1 MVPAMWV
8 GLDMLPHNCNGK
20 VDKLALAALE
30 VVHVVDTVQTD
41 LEAQMAAIWAKVL
54 GVNVDDIGRQSSFFS
69 LGGDSL
75 SVVKV
80 IAASKHAGLH
90 LTASDLLNAMVLW
103 RVAEVA
109 TSRSSQTWP
118 SAMLTPEVMTSLVEG
133 DSLAKWSHCAVYP
146 VTGLQA
152 GMLLATMRNR
162 DSYVLQSAVELGESM
177 DLDTLQRAFHT
188 LVERHELLRTSFVT
202 TSAGLFQVL
211 RPDTS
216 DIEITNVAA
225 PTLEAFLKQDLAK
238 GFDLTGQLVRWTG
251 VVTECGTY
259 GVMTIHHVLY
269 DGWTVPML
277 WDDLLDIVRGN
288 QLADRPGFHRVVDF
302 VQAQDEAATQE
313 FWTSYLRGV
322 VASPLSSLTSSGY
335 WNEAFQNS
343 DSSLSLT
350 SKASLK
356 EVHEA
361 ARRLDVTTAE
371 LIKFAWAATVR
382 KYTRQDDVVFG
393 QVMANRD
400 IPVDGVD
407 SLADI
412 KKWSQVE
419 GVKLMDS
426 LFAFQNTPTATD
438 HNGCWSMLK
447 PYNPSTVSEE
457 YTFELIV
464 EPTPTSLNVHALY
477 NPGDISWDQA
487 QWILHEFDHSLWHLC
502 TEATADTGVSELNTL
517 SEAQTALIRSASFG
531 PTVPLPFELLH
542 HAFEARAAKHPDV
555 RAVELDGQW
564 LTYGDLNAH
573 ADTVAS
579 QLAELGVCVGSRVAV
594 VMDRC
599 LEFPI
604 GLLATLKVGAAMMPL
619 DVAFPGVPVLHKGAV
634 NTMFSQPDGFHHVG
648 TRVLQV
654 MAIGFDGCQWDT
666 WKALSNGAT
675 LVLRGQNM
683 FETLSTIDTLLIT
696 PTGLT
701 HLGDPHQYPRLK
713 LVATG
718 GEHLPSSLK
727 DLWADH
733 VCLLNCYGPSECAIA
748 THIVR
753 MTKASD
759 VTIGKPISNASCHIL
774 DAAMRHVPLGV
785 VGEIYLGGVGVSP
798 GYINLPEL
806 TRDRF
811 LKDPFTNDSGM
822 MYRTGDL
829 GRLLPN
835 GQFEILGR
843 MDSQVKLKGYRI
855 ELDEVANAMMHHPD
869 VVSAAVVVKDKSHL
883 VGYFTPATVNVEG
896 LRQTVVDQLPV
907 YMVPAMWVGLDM
919 LPHNC
924 NGKVDKLA
932 LAALEATLIMEPM
945 QTELEI
951 ELAAII
957 STVLKINQCEIGRQS
972 SFVALGGDSITAI
985 YLAAALKQRGWRV
998 SVREILA
1005 SGRLCDLATEA
1016 KSQPPLHL
1024 PVVSDVALSTEVIQE
1039 ITSLWPTYESAFAT
1053 TPEQTFL
1060 VQSTIRTP
1068 SNWVLQVPFLEWGA
1082 AKMAVAYGQLAATCE
1097 TLRTTFVSNPIGVY
1111 HVVNPAT
1118 SSSIE
1123 YSSATSLS
1131 EFLATDKAR
1140 GFTLAHPSFARFTVV
1155 TCGGDSVGV
1164 LTIHHALYD
1173 GWSISL
1179 LRSDL
1184 FDMYYG
1190 RPVSQRPSFRGLIQH
1205 LASHGMAKTVAF
1217 WANYLAGAPPT
1228 PCLSDLVPPSSC
1240 PEPND
1245 LSLATHAALP
1255 RLPSVIRGLGVT
1267 MSTVVLLSW
1276 AMALQHHTNRHDI
1289 VFGQVLA
1296 NRNLDVDG
1304 IDQYDHLIWELTLT
1318 FWGVGSMQFDT
1329 DLAFHRSHDLAMD
1342 DNVKI
1347 NGGCNDTYPAAVY
1360 AIEVAV
1366 TPTTSGVAIRAAYD
1380 RSRTDQVAVSRLVA
1394 TMASYL
1400 HEWDHSLRQ

>member
-1 MVPAMWV
+1 MFEVLSTIDVITITPTGLTHLGDPHQYPRLKLIATAGEHLPSSLKDLWADHVCLLNCYGPSECAIATHIVRMTKASDVTIGKPISNASCHILDAAMRHVPLGVVGEIYLGGVGVSPGYINLPELTRDRFLKDPFTNDSGMMYRTGDLGRLLPNGQFEILGRMDSQVKLKGYRIELDEVANAMMHHPEIVSAAVVVKDKSHLVGYFTPATVNVEGLRQTVADLLPVYMVPAMWV

-54 GVNVDDIGRQSSFFS
+54 GVNVVDIGRQSSFFS

-371 LIKFAWAATVR
+371 LVKFAWAATVR

-407 SLADI
+407 RILGPLVSTVPCRVQFNDCLSLASMLDSIRVERGAMTRFAHASLADI

-447 PYNPSTVSEE
+447 PSNPSTVSEE

-619 DVAFPGVPVLHKGAV
+619 DVAFP
-634 NTMFSQPDGFHHVG
+634 
-648 TRVLQV
+648 
-654 MAIGFDGCQWDT
+654 
-666 WKALSNGAT
+666 
-675 LVLRGQNM
+675 
-683 FETLSTIDTLLIT
+683 
-696 PTGLT
+696 
-701 HLGDPHQYPRLK
+701 
-713 LVATG
+713 
-718 GEHLPSSLK
+718 
-727 DLWADH
+727 
-733 VCLLNCYGPSECAIA
+733 
-748 THIVR
+748 
-753 MTKASD
+753 
-759 VTIGKPISNASCHIL
+759 
-774 DAAMRHVPLGV
+774 
-785 VGEIYLGGVGVSP
+785 
-798 GYINLPEL
+798 
-806 TRDRF
+806 
-811 LKDPFTNDSGM
+811 
-822 MYRTGDL
+822 
-829 GRLLPN
+829 
-835 GQFEILGR
+835 
-843 MDSQVKLKGYRI
+843 
-855 ELDEVANAMMHHPD
+855 
-869 VVSAAVVVKDKSHL
+869 
-883 VGYFTPATVNVEG
+883 
-896 LRQTVVDQLPV
+896 
-907 YMVPAMWVGLDM
+907 
-919 LPHNC
+919 
-924 NGKVDKLA
+924 
-932 LAALEATLIMEPM
+932 
-945 QTELEI
+945 
-951 ELAAII
+951 
-957 STVLKINQCEIGRQS
+957 
-972 SFVALGGDSITAI
+972 
-985 YLAAALKQRGWRV
+985 
-998 SVREILA
+998 
-1005 SGRLCDLATEA
+1005 
-1016 KSQPPLHL
+1016 
-1024 PVVSDVALSTEVIQE
+1024 
-1039 ITSLWPTYESAFAT
+1039 
-1053 TPEQTFL
+1053 
-1060 VQSTIRTP
+1060 
-1068 SNWVLQVPFLEWGA
+1068 
-1082 AKMAVAYGQLAATCE
+1082 
-1097 TLRTTFVSNPIGVY
+1097 
-1111 HVVNPAT
+1111 
-1118 SSSIE
+1118 
-1123 YSSATSLS
+1123 
-1131 EFLATDKAR
+1131 
-1140 GFTLAHPSFARFTVV
+1140 
-1155 TCGGDSVGV
+1155 
-1164 LTIHHALYD
+1164 
-1173 GWSISL
+1173 
-1179 LRSDL
+1179 
-1184 FDMYYG
+1184 
-1190 RPVSQRPSFRGLIQH
+1190 
-1205 LASHGMAKTVAF
+1205 
-1217 WANYLAGAPPT
+1217 
-1228 PCLSDLVPPSSC
+1228 
-1240 PEPND
+1240 
-1245 LSLATHAALP
+1245 
-1255 RLPSVIRGLGVT
+1255 
-1267 MSTVVLLSW
+1267 
-1276 AMALQHHTNRHDI
+1276 
-1289 VFGQVLA
+1289 
-1296 NRNLDVDG
+1296 
-1304 IDQYDHLIWELTLT
+1304 
-1318 FWGVGSMQFDT
+1318 
-1329 DLAFHRSHDLAMD
+1329 
-1342 DNVKI
+1342 
-1347 NGGCNDTYPAAVY
+1347 
-1360 AIEVAV
+1360 
-1366 TPTTSGVAIRAAYD
+1366 
-1380 RSRTDQVAVSRLVA
+1380 
-1394 TMASYL
+1394 
-1400 HEWDHSLRQ
+1400 

>member
-1 MVPAMWV
+1 
-8 GLDMLPHNCNGK
+8 
-20 VDKLALAALE
+20 
-30 VVHVVDTVQTD
+30 
-41 LEAQMAAIWAKVL
+41 MAAIWAKIL
-54 GVNVDDIGRQSSFFS
+54 GVNVGDIGRQSSFFS

-80 IAASKHAGLH
+80 IAASKQAGLH
-90 LTASDLLNAMVLW
+90 LTASDLLKAMVLW

-152 GMLLATMRNR
+152 GMLLATMLNR

-177 DLDTLQRAFHT
+177 DLDTLQWAFHT

-216 DIEITNVAA
+216 NIEITNVAA

-322 VASPLSSLTSSGY
+322 VASPLSSSTSSGH

-371 LIKFAWAATVR
+371 FVKFAWAATVR

-407 SLADI
+407 RILGPLVSTVPCRVQFNDSLSLASMLDSIRVERGAMTRFAHASLADI

-419 GVKLMDS
+419 GVKLMNS

-447 PYNPSTVSEE
+447 PSNPSTVLSQE

-464 EPTPTSLNVHALY
+464 EPTPTGLNAHALY

-502 TEATADTGVSELNTL
+502 TEATADTGVSELTSL

-594 VMDRC
+594 VMDR
-599 LEFPI
+599 
-604 GLLATLKVGAAMMPL
+604 
-619 DVAFPGVPVLHKGAV
+619 
-634 NTMFSQPDGFHHVG
+634 
-648 TRVLQV
+648 
-654 MAIGFDGCQWDT
+654 
-666 WKALSNGAT
+666 
-675 LVLRGQNM
+675 
-683 FETLSTIDTLLIT
+683 
-696 PTGLT
+696 
-701 HLGDPHQYPRLK
+701 
-713 LVATG
+713 
-718 GEHLPSSLK
+718 
-727 DLWADH
+727 
-733 VCLLNCYGPSECAIA
+733 
-748 THIVR
+748 
-753 MTKASD
+753 
-759 VTIGKPISNASCHIL
+759 
-774 DAAMRHVPLGV
+774 
-785 VGEIYLGGVGVSP
+785 
-798 GYINLPEL
+798 
-806 TRDRF
+806 
-811 LKDPFTNDSGM
+811 
-822 MYRTGDL
+822 
-829 GRLLPN
+829 
-835 GQFEILGR
+835 
-843 MDSQVKLKGYRI
+843 
-855 ELDEVANAMMHHPD
+855 
-869 VVSAAVVVKDKSHL
+869 
-883 VGYFTPATVNVEG
+883 
-896 LRQTVVDQLPV
+896 
-907 YMVPAMWVGLDM
+907 
-919 LPHNC
+919 
-924 NGKVDKLA
+924 
-932 LAALEATLIMEPM
+932 
-945 QTELEI
+945 
-951 ELAAII
+951 
-957 STVLKINQCEIGRQS
+957 
-972 SFVALGGDSITAI
+972 
-985 YLAAALKQRGWRV
+985 
-998 SVREILA
+998 
-1005 SGRLCDLATEA
+1005 
-1016 KSQPPLHL
+1016 
-1024 PVVSDVALSTEVIQE
+1024 
-1039 ITSLWPTYESAFAT
+1039 
-1053 TPEQTFL
+1053 
-1060 VQSTIRTP
+1060 
-1068 SNWVLQVPFLEWGA
+1068 
-1082 AKMAVAYGQLAATCE
+1082 
-1097 TLRTTFVSNPIGVY
+1097 
-1111 HVVNPAT
+1111 
-1118 SSSIE
+1118 
-1123 YSSATSLS
+1123 
-1131 EFLATDKAR
+1131 
-1140 GFTLAHPSFARFTVV
+1140 
-1155 TCGGDSVGV
+1155 
-1164 LTIHHALYD
+1164 
-1173 GWSISL
+1173 
-1179 LRSDL
+1179 
-1184 FDMYYG
+1184 
-1190 RPVSQRPSFRGLIQH
+1190 
-1205 LASHGMAKTVAF
+1205 
-1217 WANYLAGAPPT
+1217 
-1228 PCLSDLVPPSSC
+1228 
-1240 PEPND
+1240 
-1245 LSLATHAALP
+1245 
-1255 RLPSVIRGLGVT
+1255 
-1267 MSTVVLLSW
+1267 
-1276 AMALQHHTNRHDI
+1276 
-1289 VFGQVLA
+1289 
-1296 NRNLDVDG
+1296 
-1304 IDQYDHLIWELTLT
+1304 
-1318 FWGVGSMQFDT
+1318 SMQFDT

-1380 RSRTDQVAVSRLVA
+1380 RSRTDQVAVRRLVA

>member
-1 MVPAMWV
+1 
-8 GLDMLPHNCNGK
+8 
-20 VDKLALAALE
+20 
-30 VVHVVDTVQTD
+30 
-41 LEAQMAAIWAKVL
+41 
-54 GVNVDDIGRQSSFFS
+54 
-69 LGGDSL
+69 
-75 SVVKV
+75 
-80 IAASKHAGLH
+80 
-90 LTASDLLNAMVLW
+90 
-103 RVAEVA
+103 
-109 TSRSSQTWP
+109 
-118 SAMLTPEVMTSLVEG
+118 
-133 DSLAKWSHCAVYP
+133 
-146 VTGLQA
+146 
-152 GMLLATMRNR
+152 
-162 DSYVLQSAVELGESM
+162 
-177 DLDTLQRAFHT
+177 
-188 LVERHELLRTSFVT
+188 
-202 TSAGLFQVL
+202 
-211 RPDTS
+211 
-216 DIEITNVAA
+216 
-225 PTLEAFLKQDLAK
+225 
-238 GFDLTGQLVRWTG
+238 
-251 VVTECGTY
+251 
-259 GVMTIHHVLY
+259 
-269 DGWTVPML
+269 
-277 WDDLLDIVRGN
+277 
-288 QLADRPGFHRVVDF
+288 
-302 VQAQDEAATQE
+302 
-313 FWTSYLRGV
+313 
-322 VASPLSSLTSSGY
+322 
-335 WNEAFQNS
+335 
-343 DSSLSLT
+343 
-350 SKASLK
+350 
-356 EVHEA
+356 
-361 ARRLDVTTAE
+361 
-371 LIKFAWAATVR
+371 
-382 KYTRQDDVVFG
+382 
-393 QVMANRD
+393 
-400 IPVDGVD
+400 
-407 SLADI
+407 
-412 KKWSQVE
+412 WSQVE

-896 LRQTVVDQLPV
+896 LRQTVADLLPV
-907 YMVPAMWVGLDM
+907 YMVPAIWVGLDM

-998 SVREILA
+998 SVRDILA

-1039 ITSLWPTYESAFAT
+1039 ITSLWPTYESAFA
-1053 TPEQTFL
+1053 
-1060 VQSTIRTP
+1060 
-1068 SNWVLQVPFLEWGA
+1068 
-1082 AKMAVAYGQLAATCE
+1082 
-1097 TLRTTFVSNPIGVY
+1097 
-1111 HVVNPAT
+1111 
-1118 SSSIE
+1118 
-1123 YSSATSLS
+1123 
-1131 EFLATDKAR
+1131 
-1140 GFTLAHPSFARFTVV
+1140 
-1155 TCGGDSVGV
+1155 
-1164 LTIHHALYD
+1164 
-1173 GWSISL
+1173 
-1179 LRSDL
+1179 
-1184 FDMYYG
+1184 
-1190 RPVSQRPSFRGLIQH
+1190 
-1205 LASHGMAKTVAF
+1205 
-1217 WANYLAGAPPT
+1217 
-1228 PCLSDLVPPSSC
+1228 
-1240 PEPND
+1240 
-1245 LSLATHAALP
+1245 
-1255 RLPSVIRGLGVT
+1255 
-1267 MSTVVLLSW
+1267 
-1276 AMALQHHTNRHDI
+1276 
-1289 VFGQVLA
+1289 
-1296 NRNLDVDG
+1296 
-1304 IDQYDHLIWELTLT
+1304 
-1318 FWGVGSMQFDT
+1318 
-1329 DLAFHRSHDLAMD
+1329 
-1342 DNVKI
+1342 
-1347 NGGCNDTYPAAVY
+1347 
-1360 AIEVAV
+1360 
-1366 TPTTSGVAIRAAYD
+1366 
-1380 RSRTDQVAVSRLVA
+1380 
-1394 TMASYL
+1394 
-1400 HEWDHSLRQ
+1400 